1 MAAFPGPEV
10 PLAKAQATPDPDDV
24 TLFARIEGL
33 VGEEEAL
40 LRRPAHERDQHHHDR
55 LREIADEL
63 DRIFAALSARARRLA
78 SAEE

>member
-1 MAAFPGPEV
+1 MAAFPGAEG
-10 PLAKAQATPDPDDV
+10 PLADAAAGREPDGT

-33 VGEEEAL
+33 VWEEEAL